1 MAMSADRRCG
11 KPEDE
16 KKIMADPQTH
26 TDFSFDLNACVVQGS
41 RDDRDEITSG
51 PGVVEHVWIMSR
63 PPRLGRGVEPTVSA
77 RRAHVM
83 LTHVQGQMIDTGEIV
98 CKKVCTLAGA
108 SDDKGSMV
116 NTAQIRKKETCNRGQ
131 TCE

>member
-1 MAMSADRRCG
+1 MGAERRSG
-11 KPEDE
+11 RPEDE
-16 KKIMADPQTH
+16 TKAAMVDPQMH
-26 TDFSFDLNACVVQGS
+26 TDFSYDLSACVVQGS
-41 RDDRDEITSG
+41 RDDRDEIATG

-83 LTHVQGQMIDTGEIV
+83 LTHVQGQMIDTGEMV

-108 SDDKGSMV
+108 ADDNKGSMV
-116 NTAQIRKKETCNRGQ
+116 NPAQIRKTETCGRGQ
-131 TCE
+131 ACE